1 MLSNI
6 STRST
11 RKRSCT
17 SSLRKAASM
26 ADLELLEVY
35 TLDMEEAMLVAAT
48 MGITTI
54 IIAMAAD
61 LDLEA
66 VGWTGI
72 ATRRK

>member
-1 MLSNI
+1 
-6 STRST
+6 
-11 RKRSCT
+11 
-17 SSLRKAASM
+17 M

-54 IIAMAAD
+54 IIIAMAAD